1 KNQGGAGAGSFT
13 VGVYLSS
20 DNTFGGDTLLNSRSV
35 LSLAAGA
42 LSGPLV
48 TPVVIPSNLSA
59 GSYFLIV
66 RADSTDAVIEGDET
80 NNGLAV
86 ALTVVRPDL
95 TVQSVTASPAA
106 IAPGANV
113 SVTHVV
119 KNISAL
125 AGAAASSTSRL
136 YLSTDATLDDPGD
149 TALLDASVPTLA
161 GGAMATVTRSVAIPG
176 GTAPGKYWIIARANA
191 TNSVTE
197 ADAGSQLNNVKATA
211 TPIIVGPDVLAT
223 AASTVAT
230 ATPGM
235 NVSVMYTL
243 KNQGGQAASNFDV
256 GFALVPQ
263 PSGADI
269 PISPSRTGV
278 SLIAGGTMAFTN
290 SVVIPA
296 GTALGAYKIRVTAD
310 ESGTVT
316 EADEANNTLL
326 TGVLTVLR
334 PDLTVP
340 TVTFTPAA
348 IAPGANITVT
358 HVVKNLALAPG
369 NAPLSASRLL
379 LSTDQTVAGQVVDLG
394 TANVPAITAGGMT
407 TVTRSATVPPGLAP
421 GLYYVLA
428 RADDPDAIVEPN
440 SSNNLGFSATRLTVG
455 PDLTVTTASTVTGG
469 IPGANVSV
477 TYTLKNLG
485 SASSP
490 FSIGF
495 TLVPVSAGPD
505 IPIGPTRTA
514 VVLAAGGTL
523 ATSSNFYVP
532 STVGAGQY
540 RVRVTADPTDVIVE
554 ALETNNTATTGILTV
569 TPPELSISSLTVPG
583 TGIAGR
589 SVGIPNSVVNS
600 ASAPG
605 TAPSFQVGLY
615 LATNT

>member
-1 KNQGGAGAGSFT
+1 
-13 VGVYLSS
+13 
-20 DNTFGGDTLLNSRSV
+20 
-35 LSLAAGA
+35 
-42 LSGPLV
+42 
-48 TPVVIPSNLSA
+48 
-59 GSYFLIV
+59 
-66 RADSTDAVIEGDET
+66 
-80 NNGLAV
+80 
-86 ALTVVRPDL
+86 
-95 TVQSVTASPAA
+95 
-106 IAPGANV
+106 
-113 SVTHVV
+113 
-119 KNISAL
+119 
-125 AGAAASSTSRL
+125 
-136 YLSTDATLDDPGD
+136 
-149 TALLDASVPTLA
+149 
-161 GGAMATVTRSVAIPG
+161 
-176 GTAPGKYWIIARANA
+176 
-191 TNSVTE
+191 
-197 ADAGSQLNNVKATA
+197 
-211 TPIIVGPDVLAT
+211 
-223 AASTVAT
+223 
-230 ATPGM
+230 
-235 NVSVMYTL
+235 
-243 KNQGGQAASNFDV
+243 
-256 GFALVPQ
+256 
-263 PSGADI
+263 
-269 PISPSRTGV
+269 
-278 SLIAGGTMAFTN
+278 
-290 SVVIPA
+290 
-296 GTALGAYKIRVTAD
+296 TAD

-523 ATSSNFYVP
+523 ATSSKVQVP

-615 LATNT
+615 LATNTTIDPASDTLLASRTVATLAPAATSAATTSVTLPTTAGNYFIGAVADRVGAVTEANEGNNQQSSAIVVVPDMVRPVGTASTQFTLSNCVIGANNGTFTLPGTFVVPTQTGASWSGTVRASSGPQVNTLMISGTV